1 MYHWPPK
8 YYKMERKHNKQPKLH
23 IRKGDTVKVIAGDD
37 KGKTGKV
44 MEVIIDR
51 NRAVVEG
58 INMVTKHLK
67 PSAGKPEGG
76 IKKTEGTLHLSN
88 LMLVDPATGEA
99 TRTGRKLNEKGKLQ
113 RYSKKTEQF
122 IK

>member
-1 MYHWPPK
+1 
-8 YYKMERKHNKQPKLH
+8 MERKYNKQPKFH

-44 MEVIIDR
+44 MEVITDKS
-51 NRAVVEG
+51 RAVVEG
-58 INMVTKHLK
+58 VNMVTKHQK

-76 IKKTEGTLHLSN
+76 IKKIEGTLHISN
-88 LMLVDPATGEA
+88 LMLVDPSDGKAV
-99 TRTGRKLNEKGKLQ
+99 RTGRKLNEKGKLQ
-113 RYSKKTEQF
+113 RYSRKTGGF